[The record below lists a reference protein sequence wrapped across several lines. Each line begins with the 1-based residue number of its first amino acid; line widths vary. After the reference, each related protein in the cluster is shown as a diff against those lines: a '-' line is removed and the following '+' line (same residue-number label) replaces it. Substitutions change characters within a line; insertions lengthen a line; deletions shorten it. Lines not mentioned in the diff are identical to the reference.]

1 MTNARRRRYVIRIRA
16 ETDQFLLS
24 CIELSTFNRW
34 LEGLFAAIDVALPID
49 DRDFPR
55 DMSIPRMQ
63 RVRWFRSQAGQAG
76 FAASETQIPEP
87 EVSLPDEPSTEE
99 STTLRSTTPSLRRRS
114 SSPDPLP
121 SLYQQGESEATRL
134 PTVPDEDEEG
144 DDEDEDEDE
153 DQAGPASQARTAPVF
168 ADDDE
173 DADLTEGPAPPRL
186 DPAHRLSTTSY
197 PNVGIDPHDG
207 KWVPEHRWTSAHDA
221 LYAKLCYSNLL
232 FRSPR
237 KSHYIIKQGKKWY
250 VDWST
255 GRMVRVLPPAY
266 GEVDYFGPWQ
276 VIHTENM
283 RI

>member
-1 MTNARRRRYVIRIRA
+1 MNQSYRRRYVIRIRA

-34 LEGLFAAIDVALPID
+34 LECLFAAIDVALPID

-55 DMSIPRMQ
+55 DMSVPRVQRIRWYRGQQPSGPEYPIPTPRPLDDNPP
-63 RVRWFRSQAGQAG
+63 SDQAVPP
-76 FAASETQIPEP
+76 IP
-87 EVSLPDEPSTEE
+87 
-99 STTLRSTTPSLRRRS
+99 LRRRS

-121 SLYQQGESEATRL
+121 SLMSGTQEQPELAAAADLAVES
-134 PTVPDEDEEG
+134 G
-144 DDEDEDEDE
+144 DDEQQEDDVDGEVDVE
-153 DQAGPASQARTAPVF
+153 IAVPNPS
-168 ADDDE
+168 
-173 DADLTEGPAPPRL
+173 APPPRIE
-186 DPAHRLSTTSY
+186 PAHRLSTSSY
-197 PNVGIDPHDG
+197 PNMGVDPHSG
-207 KWVPEHRWTSAHDA
+207 KWVPDHRWTSAHDM

-237 KSHYIIKQGKKWY
+237 KSNYIISKGKKWY
-250 VDWST
+250 VDWGT
-255 GRMVRVLPPAY
+255 GRMVRVMPPAY